1 MDLLFLLA
9 ESAED
14 AVSSGTESATFI
26 FMVVA
31 GIALVISKLKK

>member
-1 MDLLFLLA
+1 MDLLILLA

-14 AVSSGTESATFI
+14 AASSGAESASFI